1 MPRVVLPPAAI
12 LIAVSSILI
21 LKILINIEVIALHCG
36 LYNYLPQLS
45 ATAVYAGRSS
55 STCRNSDSCEFY
67 TDSEVVIALH
77 CCLYNYLPQ
86 NCLPHWY
93 MPRGVLPPAAIF
105 IAVSSIEIQKI
116 NTSTYQGVFPSYI
129 KFDVY
134 GLRTASE
141 AAAGRSY
148 RLRAVWF
155 CVNAAAVVDGVTGST
170 DLLGGCGELVTV
182 AAAVPGVT
190 MECPQMPP
198 TITTV
203 EWCCSLPRASLPDGK
218 RK

>member
-1 MPRVVLPPAAI
+1 MRFLSKILLPFWI
-12 LIAVSSILI
+12 S
-21 LKILINIEVIALHCG
+21 LINIKDIALHYD

-45 ATAVYAGRSS
+45 ATPVYAESSS
-55 STCRNSDSCEFY
+55 STCSNSDSFI
-67 TDSEVVIALH
+67 TFWIRLINIQVIALH

-141 AAAGRSY
+141 AVS
-148 RLRAVWF
+148 
-155 CVNAAAVVDGVTGST
+155 
-170 DLLGGCGELVTV
+170 
-182 AAAVPGVT
+182 
-190 MECPQMPP
+190 
-198 TITTV
+198 
-203 EWCCSLPRASLPDGK
+203 
-218 RK
+218 